1 MMKRCSNVSSQLAAL
16 GLLLLICFFH
26 SATAAR
32 LLPDV
37 PPLVHQENNG
47 VKAVAVDDGLVL
59 QDGAAVNGDD
69 LSVAEVRTQDTTYI
83 SESSDFSSE
92 FDLPCLGSSDDGSRG
107 GAGVRGGERRRVLAE
122 AAAPGRPPR
131 LHLHAAQGRQAVR
144 TGPLHIFIP
153 VAIRLSSTCRN
164 VDEAASLILSQ
175 LNITSVRPN

>member
-69 LSVAEVRTQDTTYI
+69 LSVAEMMGAEEEPACEEGNEDECLQRRLLRDAHLDYIYTQHK
-83 SESSDFSSE
+83 
-92 FDLPCLGSSDDGSRG
+92 G
-107 GAGVRGGERRRVLAE
+107 GK
-122 AAAPGRPPR
+122 P
-131 LHLHAAQGRQAVR
+131 
-144 TGPLHIFIP
+144 
-153 VAIRLSSTCRN
+153 
-164 VDEAASLILSQ
+164 
-175 LNITSVRPN
+175 